1 LLVVNNKPNNSNSP
15 NNSNN
20 LNNMINNNWWQ
31 NLKVGDEVYWNDP
44 NREEDE
50 GCSGFAFIT
59 GINGEIFSIK
69 KHDGGEVEAFKDELT

>member
-1 LLVVNNKPNNSNSP
+1 MVNNKPNN

-20 LNNMINNNWWQ
+20 LNNM
-31 NLKVGDEVYWNDP
+31 NLEIGDEVYWNDP

-50 GCSGFAFIT
+50 GCSGYAFIT
-59 GINGEIFSIK
+59 GINGEIYSIK

>member
-1 LLVVNNKPNNSNSP
+1 M
-15 NNSNN
+15 N
-20 LNNMINNNWWQ
+20 LEI
-31 NLKVGDEVYWNDP
+31 GDEVYWNDP

-69 KHDGGEVEAFKDELT
+69 KHDGEEVEAFKDELT